1 MQNLDKN
8 GRSTVILAIKRDYLE
23 GTSLSWIRAPL
34 LQKFGSFYRFLLFC
48 VNLEEKVKSTDKY
61 IEKMETGRESH
72 AVFMFR

>member
-1 MQNLDKN
+1 MQNVDKN

-34 LQKFGSFYRFLLFC
+34 LQKFGSFYRFLR